1 MDSENTLL
9 NENTDTAVL
18 VTNDKCDK
26 VDYAVAV
33 GCGVVAGLVD
43 IFFVGS
49 AQNSLLGTWADST
62 VDNCVELFAKKFGWN
77 GQSIESAI
85 GFLEKKFKVNFDQRY
100 SSDVGNVFSM
110 NTKNHHFKSL
120 AHSPDIAGLFFSVLN
135 QFTSTSSFISNGSII
150 TIDTESFDLQGDSF
164 ISKLFCGIVNWIG
177 HLMSDIAG
185 SSGGRGNGGR
195 GSGIVIPFYELL
207 GLCDFGKFSIGK
219 DKQSL
224 AILAERVFKEGY
236 DFRYGLTMAIPV
248 VLCDAAIRLF
258 WGIRRLFQYKKPLQ
272 ECIPTNEHS
281 DLRVML
287 LFGKGTLSIMDTAE
301 AAICSGGNWLVFF
314 CKWNILAF
322 AEFLKAILV
331 EIYTRAKM
339 AQKYKVKLET
349 LHSYESIELY
359 IERQKR
365 MLVELKCRKEIQAIR
380 EFRREL
386 EFQAESFFTEY
397 SQAFNEASRLIDT
410 SLANDDMNGFIE
422 GSNMLIDKLGG
433 DVYFRNMDEFDKFMN
448 EGSNKK

>member
-1 MDSENTLL
+1 MDSDNTLIS
-9 NENTDTAVL
+9 EKTDTTVL
-18 VTNDKCDK
+18 VTSDKCDK
-26 VDYAVAV
+26 VDYAVSV
-33 GCGVVAGLVD
+33 GCGAVAGLID

-49 AQNSLLGTWADST
+49 ARNSMLGTWTDSQ
-62 VDNCVELFAKKFGWN
+62 VDNCVCLFAGKFGWEGN
-77 GQSIESAI
+77 SIESAI

-100 SSDVGNVFSM
+100 SSDVGNSFSM
-110 NTKNHHFKSL
+110 STKNHHFKSL
-120 AHSPDIAGLFFSVLN
+120 AHSPDIVGLFFSVLN
-135 QFTSTSSFISNGSII
+135 QFTYTSSFISNGQII
-150 TIDTESFDLQGDSF
+150 TIDTESFDLKGDSF

-177 HLMSDIAG
+177 HLLSDVSG

-195 GSGIVIPFYELL
+195 GSGIVIPFFELF

-236 DFRYGLTMAIPV
+236 DFRFGVTMAIPV

-258 WGIRRLFQYKKPLQ
+258 WGMRRLFQYKMSLQ
-272 ECIPTNEHS
+272 ECIPTKEHD

-301 AAICSGGNWLVFF
+301 AAFCSGGNWLTFF

-331 EIYTRAKM
+331 EIYIRAKM
-339 AQKYKVKLET
+339 AQKYRVKLES
-349 LHSYESIELY
+349 LHSYESIDLY

-386 EFQAESFFTEY
+386 EIQAESFFTEY
-397 SQAFNEASRLIDT
+397 SQVFNEASELIDS
-410 SLANDDMNGFIE
+410 SLANDDMDGFIE
-422 GSNMLIDKLGG
+422 GSNMLIEKLGG